1 MKTPIA
7 LLSLL
12 LFLPACQTTRTVTLV
27 GMTDYHSHAVPFY
40 SEGEPGQGGVARV
53 VAYLRE
59 AKKRPDTLVVSG
71 GDTVNKGVPT
81 WSDEYGCV
89 EWPWFNGLVDV
100 MALGNHDMDYGPEA
114 FEKCRAGIDYP
125 LLSANLVRE
134 DGAPYF
140 QVEGRPYLVREVG
153 GVRLGFFAVAGPDM
167 QRLVKA
173 ANLPAGT
180 RWTDA
185 KEAARAVVSALRN
198 EERVDAVV
206 LIGHQLREDD
216 EALAREVPGI
226 DLIMGSHSHHKGELE
241 RLVGTRTYYVSPY
254 QYAAYLAEV
263 RLHFKGRQL
272 EKVSGGLVKLDET
285 KPEDAETAAK
295 VAQLQRALEAKR
307 PERFEVL
314 GRLEMP
320 LGDEGIATGETEVG
334 NWATEVWRRAAGAH
348 AFFATS
354 ATFRA
359 GLPAGEVKVEDFYG
373 AIPYRNVVVTAELT
387 GEQLSEWVE
396 LSESKKGTDGYSQ
409 QSGVRYEVEGGR
421 VKGLQVLKDPSNP
434 SAGHEPVK
442 PEGTYRVAT
451 TDFQAFVAAG
461 YKEALAKA
469 NSVRRTELDVH
480 ELLKD
485 ALKKGDTEAKLDG
498 RTGPLLKAR

>member
-1 MKTPIA
+1 MKTPFA
-7 LLSLL
+7 LLSMLL
-12 LFLPACQTTRTVTLV
+12 LLPACQTTRTVTLV

-40 SEGEPGQGGVARV
+40 SEGEPGQGGVARAL
-53 VAYLRE
+53 AYLRE
-59 AKKRPDTLVVSG
+59 AKSRPDTLVVSG

-89 EWPWFNGLVDV
+89 EWPWFNGVVDV
-100 MALGNHDMDYGPEA
+100 MALGNHDLDYGAEEFA
-114 FEKCRAGIDYP
+114 RCRASIEYP
-125 LLSANLVRE
+125 LLCANLAGA

-185 KEAARAVVSALRN
+185 KEAARAAVKALRN

-216 EALAREVPGI
+216 EELAREVPGI
-226 DLIMGSHSHHKGELE
+226 DLIMGSHSHHKGELGV
-241 RLVGTRTYYVSPY
+241 LPGTRTYYVSPY
-254 QYAAYLAEV
+254 QYGAYLAEV
-263 RLHFKGRQL
+263 RLHFRGREL
-272 EKVSGGLVKLDET
+272 ERVSGGLVKMDET
-285 KPEDAETAAK
+285 KREDAETARK
-295 VAQLQRALEAKR
+295 VAELQRALEAKR

-314 GRLEMP
+314 GRLTKP

-334 NWATEVWRRAAGAH
+334 NWATEVLRRAAGAH

-354 ATFRA
+354 AGFRA

-387 GEQLSEWVE
+387 GEQLAEWVG

-409 QSGVRYEVEGGR
+409 QSGVRYEVEDGR
-421 VKGLQVLKDPSNP
+421 VVRLRVLKDPSH
-434 SAGHEPVK
+434 SEAGYEPVK
-442 PEGTYRVAT
+442 AEGTYRVAT
-451 TDFQAFVAAG
+451 TDFQAFVAGG
-461 YKEALAKA
+461 YKEALSKA
-469 NSVRRTELDVH
+469 RQVRKTELDAH

-485 ALKKGDTEAKLDG
+485 ALRKGDTEAKLDG
-498 RTGPLLKAR
+498 RTGPR

>member
-1 MKTPIA
+1 MKTPLV

-40 SEGEPGQGGVARV
+40 SEGKPGQGGVARV
-53 VAYLRE
+53 LAYLRE
-59 AKKRPDTLVVSG
+59 AKSKPDTLVVSG

-89 EWPWFNGLVDV
+89 EWPWFNGVVDM
-100 MALGNHDMDYGPEA
+100 MALGNHDLDYGAEA
-114 FEKCRAGIDYP
+114 FEQCRAGISYP
-125 LLSANLVRE
+125 LLCANLVRA

-153 GVRLGFFAVAGPDM
+153 GLRLGFFSVAGPDM
-167 QRLVKA
+167 QRMVKA
-173 ANLPAGT
+173 AHLPAGT

-185 KEAARAVVSALRN
+185 REAARAAVNALRN

-226 DLIMGSHSHHKGELE
+226 DVILGTHSHHKGEL
-241 RLVGTRTYYVSPY
+241 RVLPGTSTYYVSPY

-263 RLHFKGRQL
+263 RLHFRGKRL
-272 EKVSGGLVKLDET
+272 EKVSGGLVKMDET

-295 VAQLQRALEAKR
+295 VAELQRALEAKR

-314 GRLEMP
+314 GRLEKP
-320 LGDEGIATGETEVG
+320 LGDEGLATGASEVG
-334 NWATEVWRRAAGAH
+334 NWATEVLRRAAGAH
-348 AFFATS
+348 AFFAM
-354 ATFRA
+354 AAGFRA

-387 GEQLSEWVE
+387 GEQLADWVG
-396 LSESKKGTDGYSQ
+396 LSESKRGTDGYSQ

-421 VKGLQVLKDPSNP
+421 VQGLQVLKDPSNP
-434 SAGHEPVK
+434 GEGYEPVK

-469 NSVRRTELDVH
+469 SQVRRTELDVH
-480 ELLKD
+480 ELLEE
-485 ALKKGDTEAKLDG
+485 ALRKGDTEAKLDG
-498 RTGPLLKAR
+498 RTGPR